1 MITGI
6 NEPKTLT
13 LIYHVNVNVNLIRKC
28 NLNQWWNKY
37 KCRCEFKKHHIC
49 ENDYVWNPST
59 YVGKNGKYLV
69 SIIGDSVIMC
79 HEVI

>member
-37 KCRCEFKKHHIC
+37 KCWCEFKKHIC
-49 ENDYVWNPST
+49 ENDYVWNPSI

-69 SIIGDSVIMC
+69 SNMDDSMIMW